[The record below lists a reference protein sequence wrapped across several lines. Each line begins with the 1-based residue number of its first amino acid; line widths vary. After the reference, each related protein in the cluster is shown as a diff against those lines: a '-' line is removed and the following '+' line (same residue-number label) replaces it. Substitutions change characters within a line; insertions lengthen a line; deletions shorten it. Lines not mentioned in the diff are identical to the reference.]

1 MIEERA
7 DTRIR
12 RIVNGVRV
20 YLLLAGY
27 LILLFPALSRADYL
41 EVSRNA
47 NLYTRPTTES
57 TILFKARPGQLLALE
72 RTEPVEGYYA
82 VTVPGTDRT
91 AYVYRTL
98 VRGHRGELPEATATP
113 VLPEQPLLPGLDSGS
128 GPELA
133 WAAKHLAVGKP
144 TLLHERVREGYAV
157 GYDSRLNLPVWVQY
171 SLGPEDLQGPE
182 LERRGFRTDPTIPL
196 EQQGRDSDYTRSGY
210 ARGHL
215 APAEDQETNQQRF
228 RESFY
233 LSNCV
238 PQIQQDFNAGVWSE
252 LEQRI
257 RRWAGTR
264 ELTIIA
270 GPVFAPENGVVR
282 YRVIGEE
289 AVAVPTHLY
298 KIVADLSDKTSPRLL
313 AFLFENREHDGAD
326 PEDPQFHTSVDE
338 IERLTG
344 IDFLPALED
353 SWETKLEAAVADTL
367 W

>member
-1 MIEERA
+1 MWVPLRERL
-7 DTRIR
+7 T
-12 RIVNGVRV
+12 
-20 YLLLAGY
+20 LAI
-27 LILLFPALSRADYL
+27 ILLSTFASTVRADYL

-47 NLYTRPTTES
+47 NLYSQPTTS
-57 TILFKARPGQLLALE
+57 ATILFKAKPGQLLELE
-72 RTEPVEGYYA
+72 LPQPVEGYYA

-91 AYVYRTL
+91 GYVYRTL
-98 VRGHRGELPEATATP
+98 VRGHRGKLPEAASTP
-113 VLPEQPLLPGLDSGS
+113 VLPEQPLLPGLDGSG
-128 GPELA
+128 GPELV
-133 WAAKHLAVGKP
+133 WAAKHLALGKP

-196 EQQGRDSDYTRSGY
+196 EQQGRDRDYTGSGY

-215 APAEDQETNQQRF
+215 APAEDQEANEQRF

-238 PQIQQDFNAGVWSE
+238 PQVQQDFNAGVWSE

-270 GPVFAPENGVVR
+270 GPVFAAEDGVVR
-282 YRVIGEE
+282 YRVIGGEQ
-289 AVAVPTHLY
+289 VAVPTHLY
-298 KIVADLSDKTSPRLL
+298 KIIADVTDPASPRLL

-326 PEDPQFHTSVDE
+326 LEDPQFRTSVDE

-344 IDFLPALED
+344 IDFLSALED
-353 SWETKLEAAVADTL
+353 SWETRLEAAVADSL